1 MPWVRPKK
9 EEVAKAHVYT
19 GAYGF
24 RYSLRDD
31 DGKVIWEAPHPF
43 RSRFDAI
50 KEIKTQWGLTAS
62 DITTEVG

>member
-1 MPWVRPKK
+1 MPWVKPQK
-9 EEVAKAHVYT
+9 EDVAKAHVYT

-24 RYSLRDD
+24 RYSLRDYT
-31 DGKVIWEAPHPF
+31 GRVIWEAPHAF

-50 KEIKTQWGLTAS
+50 AEIKRRWGLTAR

>member
-1 MPWVRPKK
+1 MPWVKPKK
-9 EEVAKAHVYT
+9 EDVAKAHVYT

-24 RYSLRDD
+24 RYTLRDA
-31 DGKVIWEAPHPF
+31 DGKVIWEAPHAF

-50 KEIKTQWGLTAS
+50 EEIKKRWSLTAR

>member
-1 MPWVRPKK
+1 MPWVKPKK
-9 EEVAKAHVYT
+9 EDVSTAHVYT

-24 RYSLRDD
+24 RYSLRDA

-50 KEIKTQWGLTAS
+50 KELKERWGLTARE
-62 DITTEVG
+62 INTEVG